1 MLNFNDIVGLTDG
14 FFLLFLAVSGNFIA
28 ETLGCETQFLF
39 SNNLIFKQIIVFLV
53 LFFTI
58 NFTSKDEVNPID
70 GFIKAAILWLFFLFF
85 TKMTVNFT
93 LFVILLLMI
102 IFIIEKQKAYLNRTK
117 KNTSD
122 STNIL
127 TNNLTN
133 TINQDREKNKIDTL
147 TRYQEILFILSFF
160 LVAIGFT
167 RYYNAKKIEYKSAFK
182 LKNFFFGVNK
192 CKSIKKLK

>member
-1 MLNFNDIVGLTDG
+1 MLNFNDIVGLTNG
-14 FFLLFLAVSGNFIA
+14 FFLLFLAISGNFIA
-28 ETLGCETQFLF
+28 ETLGCQTQFLF
-39 SNNLIFKQIIVFLV
+39 SNNLIFKQIIVFLL

-70 GFIKAAILWLFFLFF
+70 GLIKAAILWLFFLFF

-102 IFIIEKQKAYLNRTK
+102 IFIIEKQKAYLNRNK

-122 STNIL
+122 STNNL
-127 TNNLTN
+127 TNNSTN
-133 TINQDREKNKIDTL
+133 TINQDREKNNKIDTL

-182 LKNFFFGVNK
+182 FKTFLFGVNK
-192 CKSIKKLK
+192 CKSIKN